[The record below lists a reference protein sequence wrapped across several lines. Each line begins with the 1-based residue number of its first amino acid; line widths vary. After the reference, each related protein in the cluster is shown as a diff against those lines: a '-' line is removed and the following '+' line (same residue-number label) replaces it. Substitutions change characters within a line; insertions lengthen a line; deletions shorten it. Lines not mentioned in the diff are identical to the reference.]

1 MEQFTTAFS
10 ATSDILAYI
19 AGVAAAILIPAL
31 ALLLCLG
38 LLSWCFDRITAAM
51 ARRWHRKNKRPRSRI
66 GQIIY
71 DRAGGV

>member
-19 AGVAAAILIPAL
+19 AGVAVAILIPAL

-38 LLSWCFDRITAAM
+38 LMAWCFDRITAAM
-51 ARRWHRKNKRPRSRI
+51 ARRWRRKNKRPRSRL

-71 DRAGGV
+71 DRAGDV